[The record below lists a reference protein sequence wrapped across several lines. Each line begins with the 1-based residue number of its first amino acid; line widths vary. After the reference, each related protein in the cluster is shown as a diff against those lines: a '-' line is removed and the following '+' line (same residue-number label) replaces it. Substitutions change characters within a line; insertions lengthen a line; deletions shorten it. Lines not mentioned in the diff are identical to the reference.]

1 MASGLQVDLKGD
13 SHEVLIVRGPEDD
26 RWRLLD
32 AGFGGITPT
41 QPLVLQHPADDSFT
55 GAFFCRLT
63 GMTEPRTSSA
73 TED

>member
-1 MASGLQVDLKGD
+1 MFCFAKLGGAFCGSGHLALQVDLKGY

-41 QPLVLQHPADDSFT
+41 QPLILQNPADDSFT
-55 GAFFCRLT
+55 GAHFA
-63 GMTEPRTSSA
+63 S
-73 TED
+73 